1 MKVNIT
7 ITKEELIALI
17 NITNIVANI
26 VNPKELSDGELAL
39 IKGLASTLDK
49 DHDYSVDNNNNNNK

>member
-7 ITKEELIALI
+7 ITKEELIGLI
-17 NITNIVANI
+17 IIANM
-26 VNPKELSDGELAL
+26 VNPKELSDEELAL

-49 DHDYSVDNNNNNNK
+49 DHDYSVDNNNK

>member
-7 ITKEELIALI
+7 ITKEELIGLI
-17 NITNIVANI
+17 NIANT
-26 VNPKELSDGELAL
+26 VNPKELSDEELAL

-49 DHDYSVDNNNNNNK
+49 DHDYSIDNYNGK